1 MSAEDAQEEYMKTLQ
16 LWSGYGISL
25 FNVTVSMLT
34 TIMDTVYIMYIF
46 TFL

>member
-25 FNVTVSMLT
+25 FNVTVSILT
-34 TIMDTVYIMYIF
+34 TIMDLYIL